1 MAGIAV
7 MTVRTGITGSAGT
20 AASAVMAVRTGV
32 EPETCNSSLGTPIS
46 ALAHKRVMM
55 KTSHPDSPR
64 KYVLR
69 HVPGVIPAHAARF
82 VHPGVIPAHAARYVH
97 PGVIPA
103 HAARY
108 VHPGVIP
115 AKAGI
120 LMRISF
126 YKGPAVVVNCAGIP
140 SRHLSYAKCD
150 ELYILKSL
158 VWIRAI

>member
-1 MAGIAV
+1 MAGSAV

-69 HVPGVIPAHAARF
+69 HVPGVIPAHAAVMSPLRRHA
-82 VHPGVIPAHAARYVH
+82 HPPA
-97 PGVIPA
+97 
-103 HAARY
+103 
-108 VHPGVIP
+108 
-115 AKAGI
+115 
-120 LMRISF
+120 SF
-126 YKGPAVVVNCAGIP
+126 LRRQE
-140 SRHLSYAKCD
+140 S
-150 ELYILKSL
+150 
-158 VWIRAI
+158 